1 MPKAPKTLPKLSLN
15 WCIKGEKGRVCLACP
30 HMVMCETCLV
40 HGLANLRRRDRSR
53 TRDATPYRPP
63 GPVCAACVVCGGRDG
78 VPVGVAADRHFIS
91 KCHLGICYYR
101 TLSRADSG
109 VPSGRDRYAGC
120 CPAAGAAAG
129 PVGAA
134 DPRRTRGTY
143 GTSVLQNNALTRGV
157 YNRCGPVLRDAMR
170 PPRAGRGSAH
180 KG

>member
-1 MPKAPKTLPKLSLN
+1 MSAYGNVRDVFGARSGQPPTPRSQSYA
-15 WCIKGEKGRVCLACP
+15 
-30 HMVMCETCLV
+30 
-40 HGLANLRRRDRSR
+40 RRD
-53 TRDATPYRPP
+53 AIPTPRA
-63 GPVCAACVVCGGRDG
+63 GLRGLVCGGRDG

>member
-1 MPKAPKTLPKLSLN
+1 MSAYGNVRDVFGARSGQPPTPRSQSYA
-15 WCIKGEKGRVCLACP
+15 
-30 HMVMCETCLV
+30 
-40 HGLANLRRRDRSR
+40 RRD
-53 TRDATPYRPP
+53 AIPTPRA
-63 GPVCAACVVCGGRDG
+63 GLRGLVCGGRDG

-101 TLSRADSG
+101 TLARAQTPASRPG
-109 VPSGRDRYAGC
+109 GTGM
-120 CPAAGAAAG
+120 PAAARRPAPRRGRSAD
-129 PVGAA
+129 GAA

-157 YNRCGPVLRDAMR
+157 YGPVLRDAMR